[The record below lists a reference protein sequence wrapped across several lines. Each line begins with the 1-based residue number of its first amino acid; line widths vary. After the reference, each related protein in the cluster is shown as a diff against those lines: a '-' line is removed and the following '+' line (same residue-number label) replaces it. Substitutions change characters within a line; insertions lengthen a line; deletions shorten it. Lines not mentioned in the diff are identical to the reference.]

1 MCGASSVQGK
11 SQLKIGG
18 RARAEAHIEHGVHV
32 RDAGGV
38 EAEWLVERIRSLP
51 SGKGTY
57 REGEVPWVYGEVV
70 GQCVWANAAC
80 RREPNWRW
88 EAGHARRRT

>member
-1 MCGASSVQGK
+1 MCGASNVQER

-38 EAEWLVERIRSLP
+38 EAEWLVERRRPLP
-51 SGKGTY
+51 SGKRTHT
-57 REGEVPWVYGEVV
+57 EGEMPWVY
-70 GQCVWANAAC
+70 
-80 RREPNWRW
+80 
-88 EAGHARRRT
+88 